1 MCPRVTQVGHRL
13 AGDQRASGARW
24 ATEGKGGVC
33 RYQVRRVRKQ
43 GPRLELR
50 EEVMCHLYT
59 SVIHSFIHS
68 FKKASLNL
76 LEAGT
81 PNPFQ
86 KGFSAAQS

>member
-50 EEVMCHLYT
+50 EEVTCRLHT
-59 SVIHSFIHS
+59 SFIHS
-68 FKKASLNL
+68 FKKASLSR
-76 LEAGT
+76 LEAGP